1 MNKRG
6 LSAIITTLLVV
17 LLVLVAVGIV
27 WGVVRNIIR
36 EGAEEVSLGKFTLKA
51 EITKASI
58 DDASNNVT
66 ITVERNPGKG
76 ELTGIRFIF
85 NDGTDS
91 EVVTTTTTLQELGS
105 ETFVLHL
112 ADLDVDNLVT
122 ISIVPVF
129 KSSSGKEILG
139 NVLDTFEDTIGTS
152 SGGNPPNPSTCG
164 NNAIEGTEDCDG
176 TDLAP
181 YTLDCSTYPGF
192 DGGTLACLSDCSG
205 YDTSLCVSPP
215 TQCNDG
221 LDNDADG
228 CIDISDADCINA
240 ADTTESGTDCSPP
253 TQCNDGLDNDADGCI
268 DISDADCIN
277 AADTTE
283 SGTDC
288 SAGAGGLVL
297 HYPLDGNANDI
308 SGNGLHGALYDS
320 SIDCTVSG
328 VIGQACK
335 FDGVTPTK
343 ISIPLSQILNLTTK
357 TVTWWSKLEGLKN
370 YNVIF
375 EDTEGQFVGFR
386 SSGNIRINWF
396 NSTLGD
402 VAIEF
407 SDVTP
412 ANGVWAH
419 YALVYNV
426 NGNNVNVSF
435 YRNGSIFGSSVYS
448 GGLTSTPTVALGA
461 RFYRSNIFNG
471 TIDDLRI
478 YDRVL
483 SASEISSLA
492 T

>member
-240 ADTTESGTDCSPP
+240 ADTTESGTDCS
-253 TQCNDGLDNDADGCI
+253 
-268 DISDADCIN
+268 
-277 AADTTE
+277 
-283 SGTDC
+283 
-288 SAGAGGLVL
+288 AGAGGLVL

-357 TVTWWSKLEGLKN
+357 TVTWWPKLEGLKN

-471 TIDDLRI
+471 TIDDFRI